1 MIEQIGQDL
10 FENDRE
16 RLSNESDHGQ
26 KHILFTVFVIS
37 VVI

>member
-16 RLSNESDHGQ
+16 RLSNDHGQ
-26 KHILFTVFVIS
+26 KHILFTVFLIS